1 MSQRR
6 LYVGLDI
13 RNDISQIAVL
23 GPMLQEPEIL
33 DPGGNENGIDYPT
46 RVAVP
51 GTKEYIEGFLEKI
64 YRQEPVV
71 AAGRETDPVNILA
84 AFFRKILS
92 KTRKKIGRAHV

>member
-33 DPGGNENGIDYPT
+33 DPGGNEND
-46 RVAVP
+46 
-51 GTKEYIEGFLEKI
+51 
-64 YRQEPVV
+64 
-71 AAGRETDPVNILA
+71 N
-84 AFFRKILS
+84 
-92 KTRKKIGRAHV
+92 